1 MSRSRSDCPKKH
13 RPPRLCHTRPAPS
26 MERDPRPL
34 DVHFG
39 SGFYP
44 PEKRSPERYDRH
56 SDGSTALRTGRGPRA
71 APGPGDTAQR
81 RPEPPPPP
89 AAASGKFCRERP
101 RRTGA
106 RRWAERARPRA
117 RAGPAPRAPV
127 PARQPT
133 VPVLSATFPTE
144 VAIGKGGRRGGG
156 SRKGAE
162 RPTRLKRAAQSRAAH
177 GPGALRRQLPKWRRQ
192 RKAEWPLPELAP
204 PTSSPG
210 GASQRARTEP
220 PCGGGSPTGT
230 ASASFRRARPLPG
243 SATTQLRD
251 ISSAQVSL
259 RAKPLRQTQ
268 RDCACATA
276 LAGGRPRTW
285 HRETDRYRA
294 PVTGNGESPVD
305 NEPARGL
312 KVPNSEERAA
322 VVRCLSKP
330 AWGET
335 GAQALL

>member
-1 MSRSRSDCPKKH
+1 MPHKTCSFHGVRSKTPRCTFWVRFLPSRE
-13 RPPRLCHTRPAPS
+13 T
-26 MERDPRPL
+26 
-34 DVHFG
+34 
-39 SGFYP
+39 
-44 PEKRSPERYDRH
+44 RSPAVR
-56 SDGSTALRTGRGPRA
+56 STQRWEHGAQNRPQ
-71 APGPGDTAQR
+71 APGSAGPGGHSTKA
-81 RPEPPPPP
+81 PG
-89 AAASGKFCRERP
+89 AAASPRPPLLESSAGSGPGER
-101 RRTGA
+101 GA

-230 ASASFRRARPLPG
+230 TSASFRRARPLPG
-243 SATTQLRD
+243 SAATQRRD
-251 ISSAQVSL
+251 ILSDQVSL

-294 PVTGNGESPVD
+294 PGDWE
-305 NEPARGL
+305 
-312 KVPNSEERAA
+312 
-322 VVRCLSKP
+322 
-330 AWGET
+330 W
-335 GAQALL
+335 